1 MYFAENNVFS
11 PQVWKQDPQRVQIIQ
26 QQVPQQPTTI
36 FQNLSGLQHLQIPP
50 IRNGH
55 VKEDLVELMMIQ
67 NAQMHQVIMN
77 NITMAAL
84 MSFGYSA
91 QPQPAVQN
99 PVSIRMEES
108 EPDTVYHHHYQP
120 WPYPAYPSWPT
131 LPPQAQPQTQPQA
144 HHMVRLLQEN
154 LQPTVRHVNGDAPP
168 SPRREMA
175 IGFSPSKAVPPPPPP
190 SATGTVG
197 ADVRPASEYYDMA
210 DGQM

>member
-168 SPRREMA
+168 SPRRE
-175 IGFSPSKAVPPPPPP
+175 IKAVPPPPPP